1 MILIALGSN
10 LPSPAGSPFETLKV
24 ALAALR
30 ANGIEPKK
38 VSTSY
43 ESEAWPNP
51 SDPPFANAVAQVET
65 ELAPSALLE
74 RLHEIERA
82 FGRER
87 GVRNAPRTLDLDI
100 IDYDSR
106 AEPGPPA
113 LPHPRMSE
121 RAFVLVPL
129 AEIAPDWRHPVSDR
143 TVADLLA
150 MLPERD
156 KAVVRPCAAASLLE
170 S

>member
-10 LPSPAGSPFETLKV
+10 LPSPAGPPFETLKA

-30 ANGIEPKK
+30 ANGIEPRK

-51 SDPPFANAVAQVET
+51 ADPPFVNAVAQVET
-65 ELAPSALLE
+65 DLAPSALLE
-74 RLHEIERA
+74 RLHEVERA
-82 FGRER
+82 FGRVR
-87 GVRNAPRTLDLDI
+87 GARNAPRTLDLDI
-100 IDYDSR
+100 IDYNGR
-106 AEPGPPA
+106 VEPGPPE
-113 LPHPRMSE
+113 LPHPRVSE

-129 AEIAPDWRHPVSDR
+129 AEIAPDWQHPISGKGM
-143 TVADLLA
+143 TELLA
-150 MLPERD
+150 NLPEGA
-156 KAVVRPCAAASLLE
+156 KAAVKPCAPLALE